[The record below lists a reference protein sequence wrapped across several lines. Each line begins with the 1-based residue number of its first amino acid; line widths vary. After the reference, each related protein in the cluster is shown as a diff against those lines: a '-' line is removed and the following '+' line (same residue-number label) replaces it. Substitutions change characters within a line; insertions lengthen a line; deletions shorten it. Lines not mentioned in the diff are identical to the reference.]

1 MAVVNWKDLQ
11 RAAGDAGFEPL
22 PVGWYDVVVDTA
34 EATQSGSG
42 KDMIKT
48 TFRVEGGPYDGKKV
62 FNQFVISP
70 ENANALAFFFRH
82 MAAMGLNDAF
92 FAAEPRTEQVAGA
105 LVGRR
110 ARIKVS
116 IRQWNEQDRNNV
128 DQVAPPQGG
137 AATAPSPSAAP
148 LPTGPVANGP
158 GNSPVTAPS
167 APAPSVAP
175 PASPSPVA
183 PPPPPPGMPA
193 VDELPF

>member
-11 RAAGDAGFEPL
+11 KAAGDAGFDPL
-22 PVGWYDVVVDTA
+22 PVGFYDVIVDTA

-48 TFRVEGGPYDGKKV
+48 TFRVEGGPFDGKKV

-92 FAAEPRTEQVAGA
+92 FAAEPRTEQVASA
-105 LVGRR
+105 LIGRR

-128 DQVAPPQGG
+128 DQVLPPQGG
-137 AATAPSPSAAP
+137 APAAPTLSAAP
-148 LPTGPVANGP
+148 IPGGIVANGP
-158 GNSPVTAPS
+158 GNTPVVAP
-167 APAPSVAP
+167 AALAPSVSP
-175 PASPSPVA
+175 TPSPAA

-193 VDELPF
+193 VDDLPF